1 MANLNERIAK
11 LEAEIDGYAS
21 KLNDASNE
29 NLVAIYAGLINSRT
43 TTLNKLLD
51 QKNSL
56 LRVAEES
63 KGMMMQ
69 YLILMMM
76 FFYNR
81 LFLIFTSLILLDC
94 IRCC

>member
-1 MANLNERIAK
+1 MANLEQEIADLK
-11 LEAEIDGYAS
+11 AEIKGYVS
-21 KLNDASNE
+21 KLNDTTNE
-29 NLVAIYAGLINSRT
+29 NFVAIYAGLINSRT